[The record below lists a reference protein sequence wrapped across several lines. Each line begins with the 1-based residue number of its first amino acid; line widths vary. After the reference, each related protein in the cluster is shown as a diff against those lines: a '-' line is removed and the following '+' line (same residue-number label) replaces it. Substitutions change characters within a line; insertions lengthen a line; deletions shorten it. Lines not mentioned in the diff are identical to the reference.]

1 MCSMCVHI
9 CKYIRIAVF
18 PFTYIYVALCV
29 SVYVCVQ
36 LREKRPHLSIGNTYE
51 DTCNKLDT
59 SCYSRELEAALMLK
73 ITRMEK

>member
-1 MCSMCVHI
+1 MCSMCVYI

-18 PFTYIYVALCV
+18 PFMYICM
-29 SVYVCVQ
+29 SVHVCVQ
-36 LREKRPHLSIGNTYE
+36 LREKHPHLSTGNTYE